1 MDSLYLLQ
9 FGCFLFMLINAAYLV
24 LGSLYTQWQNKRYEH
39 SRNLIVVA
47 LAILAFQYY
56 LQMSLGLRATDD
68 AYGALLN
75 VLVYPLSFS
84 LISIAIYHIEATHSR
99 RRKMNL
105 VCIGFY
111 VAICLVCGIGYLQ
124 RGSAHLGAWL
134 YVVQA
139 LFLASVVYGVVMIMI
154 EMQKRRKMLESMAAT
169 DLLPYVRY
177 SKASLF
183 ILFTAAL
190 VMPVAIISTQLL
202 LIVGPLVLI
211 ALFFFI
217 VTFMALGNNYVPSD
231 ELLEKEEEQ
240 EGELSPEEKPVMA
253 TLSDETKQQIEKKL
267 EAWCAE
273 KGYKDTAMNLLM
285 LSRQLE
291 VSKSDLS
298 LYFDQCIESSFRIW
312 LSDIRFEAAKKMMR
326 EKTSYSNDVISLE
339 CGFSSRS
346 QLYRIFNS
354 KVGCSPQIWR
364 NKR

>member
-24 LGSLYTQWQNKRYEH
+24 LGSLHTQWQNKRYEH

-99 RRKMNL
+99 RRKM
-105 VCIGFY
+105 
-111 VAICLVCGIGYLQ
+111 
-124 RGSAHLGAWL
+124 
-134 YVVQA
+134 
-139 LFLASVVYGVVMIMI
+139 
-154 EMQKRRKMLESMAAT
+154 LESMAAT

-190 VMPVAIISTQLL
+190 VMPIAIISIQLL

-231 ELLEKEEEQ
+231 ELLDKDEEQ

-298 LYFDQCIESSFRIW
+298 LYFDQCIESSFRIG
-312 LSDIRFEAAKKMMR
+312 SA
-326 EKTSYSNDVISLE
+326 TSAL
-339 CGFSSRS
+339 R
-346 QLYRIFNS
+346 R
-354 KVGCSPQIWR
+354 R
-364 NKR
+364 RR

>member
-24 LGSLYTQWQNKRYEH
+24 LGSLHTQWQNKRYEH

-99 RRKMNL
+99 RRKM
-105 VCIGFY
+105 
-111 VAICLVCGIGYLQ
+111 
-124 RGSAHLGAWL
+124 
-134 YVVQA
+134 
-139 LFLASVVYGVVMIMI
+139 
-154 EMQKRRKMLESMAAT
+154 LESMAAT

-190 VMPVAIISTQLL
+190 VMPIAIISTQLL

-231 ELLEKEEEQ
+231 ELLDKDEEQ